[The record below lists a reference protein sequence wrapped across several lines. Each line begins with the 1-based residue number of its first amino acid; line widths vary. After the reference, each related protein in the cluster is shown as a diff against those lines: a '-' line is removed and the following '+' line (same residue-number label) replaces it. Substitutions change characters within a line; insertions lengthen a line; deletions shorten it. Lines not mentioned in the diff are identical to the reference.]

1 MKSDWDYAP
10 VYLRRNTKQKPWRM
24 VVFLS
29 IVSVLMWAVMAL
41 FAKPIVID
49 VDQLKQAI
57 YIDGKPLF
65 TQDLPSQLYA
75 EAEEIRLPSLPVT
88 PPAQQLAYRPAN
100 QSQPQA
106 TIQWADEQFERAITS
121 SKNSFNDSNYTPK
134 QPASTYTPPVT
145 HRIPAAPQQTQ
156 PRQAKQ
162 VSRERTAKW
171 IKSWDGGTGYLAEW
185 ISVNNYID
193 GTSVCANHRRGSI
206 EYRECRKGAKQHYHE
221 ECRKWRAKYN
231 NDGKPQSE
239 RMRTRYCSA
248 ASSFSPMG

>member
-1 MKSDWDYAP
+1 MKTEWDDSPGYLQRKKKRKLYYP
-10 VYLRRNTKQKPWRM
+10 VRLLIFGL
-24 VVFLS
+24 VVVCSGLAVLS
-29 IVSVLMWAVMAL
+29 KSIMIN
-41 FAKPIVID
+41 F
-49 VDQLKQAI
+49 DQLKQAI
-57 YIDGKPLF
+57 YINGKPLF
-65 TQDLPSQLYA
+65 NQEIPTQPYA
-75 EAEEIRLPSLPVT
+75 DPKEIRLPSLPIA
-88 PPAQQLAYRPAN
+88 PPVQQLAYRPAN

-106 TIQWADEQFERAITS
+106 SIQWADKQPERAAPS

-145 HRIPAAPQQTQ
+145 HRIPVAPQQTQ

-248 ASSFSPMG
+248 ASSFSPIG